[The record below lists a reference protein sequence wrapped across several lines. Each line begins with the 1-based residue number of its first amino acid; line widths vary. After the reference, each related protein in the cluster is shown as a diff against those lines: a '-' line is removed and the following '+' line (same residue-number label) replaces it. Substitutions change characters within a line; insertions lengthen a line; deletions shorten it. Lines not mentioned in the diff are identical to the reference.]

1 MPRNTGMSL
10 ANRIKS
16 CSSKSLKNIKNRVGG
31 VVTPAVLPQHRT
43 YRSRIRRF
51 LTTGFPRRSSSRS
64 SCRLSANRHPQPP
77 LGFTALRSSRRPSV
91 TRGFCP
97 VRAESQK
104 LFHMGLRCV
113 PARAT
118 LSDALNI
125 RDWRIY
131 HALGLRLIKRAR
143 ERYLKELMSVEL
155 DALSQGRPIDM
166 GGKP

>member
-1 MPRNTGMSL
+1 
-10 ANRIKS
+10 
-16 CSSKSLKNIKNRVGG
+16 
-31 VVTPAVLPQHRT
+31 
-43 YRSRIRRF
+43 
-51 LTTGFPRRSSSRS
+51 
-64 SCRLSANRHPQPP
+64 
-77 LGFTALRSSRRPSV
+77 
-91 TRGFCP
+91 
-97 VRAESQK
+97 
-104 LFHMGLRCV
+104 MGLRCV